1 MSRGMDPKSVRIGAM
16 WDQEQF
22 QSLVANVP
30 GAVYRCAL
38 SSDWEMEFMSDEV
51 EQICGYP
58 ASEFIGSPPDRTYA
72 SVIHPDDREMVEQA
86 VGEAVGRRE
95 PFVIDYRVLHAS
107 GEVRWVHERGRAVFA
122 ADGSVLFLDGTI
134 FDHTAE
140 KELEQQLEH
149 LAYHDSLTGLPN
161 RTLFGEHVD
170 LALNRAQRRG
180 ESVAVLFVDLDDFKL
195 VNDSFGHQ
203 IGDQLLCQVA
213 ERLRG
218 VARSTDVIARQ
229 GGDEFLILMADLP
242 LLGNDSLPT
251 DQATK
256 LAERIAKTLTEP
268 IPLHGTD
275 VYVSASLGISVY
287 PQDAANA
294 EELLKRADVAMY
306 RAKDTGRN
314 GYELYTD
321 DGTDAL
327 ARLSMAG
334 RLSRATRDHEFVLHY
349 QPLVE
354 LSSGKMVGAEAL
366 IRWRDPKQGTLVAPG
381 EFIPLAERT
390 GLIGE
395 ISEWVIGEACRQSA
409 CWREAGLDIYVSI
422 NLPARFWQP
431 TAMRSILAT
440 IESFGLSPNRLMV
453 EITETTAMADP
464 SRNEAI
470 ISELH
475 ERGLRV
481 AIDDFG
487 TGHSSLARLNQMLV
501 NTLKIDRSFVAD
513 LPHDPQAA
521 VLVTSMIQLARS
533 LGLQPLAEG
542 IETPAQR
549 DFLLEQGCPLG
560 QGFHYSPPIPPEQ
573 IPIYAAQ
580 PVTRAA

>member
-1 MSRGMDPKSVRIGAM
+1 
-16 WDQEQF
+16 
-22 QSLVANVP
+22 
-30 GAVYRCAL
+30 
-38 SSDWEMEFMSDEV
+38 
-51 EQICGYP
+51 
-58 ASEFIGSPPDRTYA
+58 
-72 SVIHPDDREMVEQA
+72 
-86 VGEAVGRRE
+86 
-95 PFVIDYRVLHAS
+95 
-107 GEVRWVHERGRAVFA
+107 
-122 ADGSVLFLDGTI
+122 
-134 FDHTAE
+134 
-140 KELEQQLEH
+140 
-149 LAYHDSLTGLPN
+149 LTGLPN
-161 RTLFGEHVD
+161 RTLFGEHVE

-180 ESVAVLFVDLDDFKL
+180 ESVAVLFIDLDDFKL

-213 ERLRG
+213 EKLRA
-218 VARSTDVIARQ
+218 VARATDVIARQ

-242 LLGNDSLPT
+242 ALGADPPP
-251 DQATK
+251 AEHAAK

-275 VYVSASLGISVY
+275 VYVSASLGISLY

-321 DGTDAL
+321 DGTDAI

-334 RLSRATRDHEFVLHY
+334 RLSRATRDNEFVLHY

-354 LSSGKMVGAEAL
+354 LQNGKMVGAEAL
-366 IRWRDPKQGTLVAPG
+366 LRWRDPKQGTLVAPA

-409 CWREAGLDIYVSI
+409 SWREEGLDIYVSI

-431 TAMRSILAT
+431 TAMRSVLAT

-453 EITETTAMADP
+453 EITETTAMANP

-470 ISELH
+470 ISELR

-513 LPHDPQAA
+513 LPHDAQAA
-521 VLVTSMIQLARS
+521 VLVTSMIQLAHS

-549 DFLLEQGCPLG
+549 DFLIQRGCPLG
-560 QGFHYSPPIPPEQ
+560 QGFYYSPPVPPEE
-573 IPIYAAQ
+573 IPVYAAQ
-580 PVTRAA
+580 PATEAA